1 MLGYESIEG
10 VPVTFNKWL
19 LSDKLRGAWNY
30 QGTLI
35 TDWDNVGRSVWE
47 QKVKPDYVQAAADA
61 VKSGNDLVMTTPKF
75 YEVRSKP

>member
-1 MLGYESIEG
+1 MALGTIS
-10 VPVTFNKWL
+10 
-19 LSDKLRGAWNY
+19 
-30 QGTLI
+30 TLI